1 MRCSG
6 GLVLAIAAAGIAQ
19 AEPVG
24 FACPKAGTIEERAL
38 GKLQYTGAAANDPT
52 VCNFV
57 NYKNEPDARLFNFY
71 PMEASSAA
79 AVKAGMGDLFA
90 GRKNTV
96 TFDYTS
102 PTRYLS
108 HDTWTISR
116 HEPVVIGGR
125 SFDTV
130 VLELDRQYEGR
141 NQNRWHLVE
150 WLSARDGLWVKGQSS
165 LVSGQATGMPPSY
178 QDHAITIP

>member
-1 MRCSG
+1 MRHFP
-6 GLVLAIAAAGIAQ
+6 GLLLALATVGVAQ
-19 AEPVG
+19 AEPVN
-24 FACPKAGTIEERAL
+24 FACPRPGTVEERAL
-38 GKLQYTGAAANDPT
+38 GKLQYTGAASDPA

-71 PMEASSAA
+71 PMEPSSTA

-90 GRKNTV
+90 GRKTSV

-108 HDTWTISR
+108 HDTWTFTR
-116 HEPVVIGGR
+116 REPVVIGGR

-141 NQNRWHLVE
+141 NQNHWHLVE
-150 WLSARDGLWVKGQSS
+150 WLSAKDGLWVKGQST

-178 QDHAITIP
+178 QDHAITLP